1 MPATTCPA
9 CSSDVRPNAD
19 GSLPRHRSKTGVC
32 SARAC
37 CPSCRTMVGVTRDG
51 NLRRH
56 HRDGE
61 VCPGDAALIPTVA
74 MPWSKALTQNQV
86 RRMHHL
92 VEAKVKRQ
100 MSDDARWLIRAAKLA
115 PVERAHI
122 TLHYRPGTRR
132 PCDADGIAPTLKV
145 ALDALVREGV
155 LPDDDW
161 RHVPAVTMRIHP
173 PADGMPASF
182 WLEIGAPE

>member
-1 MPATTCPA
+1 MNTATCPMCATTV
-9 CSSDVRPNAD
+9 SINGD
-19 GSLPRHRSKTGVC
+19 GSMRKHV
-32 SARAC
+32 
-37 CPSCRTMVGVTRDG
+37 RDG
-51 NLRRH
+51 AT
-56 HRDGE
+56 
-61 VCPGDAALIPTVA
+61 CPGDAPPTVA
-74 MPWSKALTQNQV
+74 LPFSKPLTQNQV

-100 MSDDARWLIRAAKLA
+100 MSDDARWLIRAAKLT

-145 ALDALVREGV
+145 GIDALVREGV

-173 PADGMPASF
+173 PADGLPASF
-182 WLEIGAPE
+182 WLEIGDPE